1 MWRDWRS
8 KYYNSVVTE
17 VPKLLLLFL
26 KTRPVMVVV
35 TIESFLYPI
44 KIESTEPVGV
54 LFSRD
59 IIELKNQLNN
69 KNVEVKSKDRL
80 LSEKETT
87 NQRLRDEVENLHAD
101 LKNSKKEAKK

>member
-1 MWRDWRS
+1 M
-8 KYYNSVVTE
+8 
-17 VPKLLLLFL
+17 
-26 KTRPVMVVV
+26 
-35 TIESFLYPI
+35 
-44 KIESTEPVGV
+44 ESTELVGV

-69 KNVEVKSKDRL
+69 KSVEVKGKDRL

-87 NQRLRDEVENLHAD
+87 NQRLCDEVENLQAD

>member
-1 MWRDWRS
+1 M
-8 KYYNSVVTE
+8 
-17 VPKLLLLFL
+17 
-26 KTRPVMVVV
+26 
-35 TIESFLYPI
+35 
-44 KIESTEPVGV
+44 ESTELVGV

>member
-1 MWRDWRS
+1 M
-8 KYYNSVVTE
+8 
-17 VPKLLLLFL
+17 
-26 KTRPVMVVV
+26 
-35 TIESFLYPI
+35 
-44 KIESTEPVGV
+44 ESTEPVGV

-80 LSEKETT
+80 LLEKETT

>member
-8 KYYNSVVTE
+8 KYYNSVVTA

-26 KTRPVMVVV
+26 KTSSVTVIV
-35 TIESFLYPI
+35 TIESFFYVIKMERSEPI
-44 KIESTEPVGV
+44 GV

-69 KNVEVKSKDRL
+69 KNVEVRSKDRL

-87 NQRLRDEVENLHAD
+87 NQRLRDEVENLQAD
-101 LKNSKKEAKK
+101 LKNSKKEAKT

>member
-1 MWRDWRS
+1 MERS
-8 KYYNSVVTE
+8 E
-17 VPKLLLLFL
+17 
-26 KTRPVMVVV
+26 
-35 TIESFLYPI
+35 PI
-44 KIESTEPVGV
+44 GI

-101 LKNSKKEAKK
+101 LKNSKKAAKK